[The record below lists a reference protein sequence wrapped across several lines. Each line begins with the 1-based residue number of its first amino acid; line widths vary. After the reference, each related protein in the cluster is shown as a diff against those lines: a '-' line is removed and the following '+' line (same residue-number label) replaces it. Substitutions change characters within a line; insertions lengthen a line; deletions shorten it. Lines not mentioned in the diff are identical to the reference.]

1 MRRLNQSNLVKLSQ
15 AALLAWM
22 SFVQSSEAL
31 SQDFLQGKE
40 IYQTKCA
47 QCHGSA
53 GQGVAEHFQDPLTGD
68 LSIKELA
75 SVIHETM
82 PEGEPKS
89 LTPEQAASAASFVH
103 HEFYSPYAQLRN
115 SPPKK
120 AFSRL
125 TADQYKRSVADLM
138 SVCIGRAQP
147 WTQERG
153 LQRVIAQ
160 GEWNKDRKE
169 VEKKV
174 DSQLVWEWTEPKPI
188 PEVDHERWQIRW
200 SGTLLAPITGTYE
213 FILDST
219 INTKFFL
226 NDERNPLI
234 DASVVSY
241 ESSVNSATIHLVA
254 GQVYRFVL
262 DASRHKEPKPK
273 LSLTW
278 KPPAGIQGPIPESYL
293 SPSWAP
299 ACLSVSTQF
308 PPDDASVGYERGTS
322 ISKEWFEALVFS
334 AIEVGNQ
341 LASDPKRWMPKE
353 ANDPNNVEHIKKWC
367 SLWVS
372 SALRRP
378 LSDQDKLHYIDA
390 HFDNG
395 ITLENSIKKVC
406 ILALTSPE
414 FQYPATSG
422 TDDEKNIARLALAFW
437 DSLPDAWMIEK
448 AAKQE
453 AHTPEQLRPIID
465 RMLQDPR
472 FERKLLRFYLEW
484 LGVHSGKD
492 LSKSKERFAMFD
504 PAIESSLRFSLEL
517 QLEDFTKTDADLRGL
532 FSSDTVY
539 LNGKLS
545 SLFGGGLEPASPMVK
560 VSMPE
565 QRAVGVLSHPYLQA
579 YYAYHD
585 SGSPIH
591 RGVFL
596 AKRIL
601 GRTLRPPVDA
611 IVPISEETAPGL
623 TTRERVAKQTSGAMC
638 QSCHRIINPL
648 GFVFENYDAIGRFRT
663 EESGKPVDA
672 TGSYVTHSGDQVEFR
687 NLKELS
693 NFLVDSPEVHQ
704 AIVKQLFQFFNKQPL
719 GAYGLDQPELLTK
732 SLQNHGFKVR
742 PLMQDIGL
750 VICRPEPQSG
760 IAQSNNPQIP

>member
-1 MRRLNQSNLVKLSQ
+1 MRRLNRSNLVKLSQ

-22 SFVQSSEAL
+22 SFAQPSEAL
-31 SQDFLQGKE
+31 SQDFQQGKE

-89 LTPEQAASAASFVH
+89 LTPEQAASVASFVH

-241 ESSVNSATIHLVA
+241 ESSTNSATIHLVA

-293 SPSWAP
+293 SATWAP
-299 ACLSVSTQF
+299 ACLTVSTQF

-334 AIEVGNQ
+334 AIDVGNQ

-367 SLWVS
+367 ALWVS

-378 LSDQDKLHYIDA
+378 LSDEDKLHYIDA

-395 ITLENSIKKVC
+395 TTLENSIKKVC

-414 FQYPATSG
+414 FQYPATTG

-532 FSSDTVY
+532 FSSDSVY
-539 LNGKLS
+539 LDGKLS
-545 SLFGGGLEPASPMVK
+545 SHFGGGLEPASPMVK

-585 SGSPIH
+585 SSSPIH

-672 TGSYVTHSGDQVEFR
+672 TGSYVTNSGDQVEFR

-719 GAYGLDQPELLTK
+719 AAYGLDQPELLAK

-750 VICRPEPQSG
+750 VICRPEPQSPL
-760 IAQSNNPQIP
+760 AQSNNPQTP

>member
-1 MRRLNQSNLVKLSQ
+1 
-15 AALLAWM
+15 
-22 SFVQSSEAL
+22 
-31 SQDFLQGKE
+31 
-40 IYQTKCA
+40 
-47 QCHGSA
+47 
-53 GQGVAEHFQDPLTGD
+53 
-68 LSIKELA
+68 
-75 SVIHETM
+75 
-82 PEGEPKS
+82 
-89 LTPEQAASAASFVH
+89 
-103 HEFYSPYAQLRN
+103 
-115 SPPKK
+115 
-120 AFSRL
+120 
-125 TADQYKRSVADLM
+125 
-138 SVCIGRAQP
+138 
-147 WTQERG
+147 
-153 LQRVIAQ
+153 
-160 GEWNKDRKE
+160 
-169 VEKKV
+169 
-174 DSQLVWEWTEPKPI
+174 
-188 PEVDHERWQIRW
+188 
-200 SGTLLAPITGTYE
+200 
-213 FILDST
+213 
-219 INTKFFL
+219 
-226 NDERNPLI
+226 
-234 DASVVSY
+234 
-241 ESSVNSATIHLVA
+241 
-254 GQVYRFVL
+254 
-262 DASRHKEPKPK
+262 
-273 LSLTW
+273 
-278 KPPAGIQGPIPESYL
+278 
-293 SPSWAP
+293 
-299 ACLSVSTQF
+299 
-308 PPDDASVGYERGTS
+308 
-322 ISKEWFEALVFS
+322 
-334 AIEVGNQ
+334 
-341 LASDPKRWMPKE
+341 MPKE

-367 SLWVS
+367 TLWVS

-378 LSDQDKLHYIDA
+378 LSDEDKIHYIDA

-395 ITLENSIKKVC
+395 TTLENSIKKVC

-414 FQYPATSG
+414 FQYPATTG

-504 PAIESSLRFSLEL
+504 PAIESNLRFSLEL

-532 FSSDTVY
+532 FSSDSVY
-539 LNGKLS
+539 LDGKLS
-545 SLFGGGLEPASPMVK
+545 SLFGGGLEPTSPMVK

-672 TGSYVTHSGDQVEFR
+672 TGSYVTNSGDQVEFR
-687 NLKELS
+687 NLRELS

-719 GAYGLDQPELLTK
+719 AAYGLDQPELLAK

-760 IAQSNNPQIP
+760 LAQSNHPQAP

>member
-1 MRRLNQSNLVKLSQ
+1 MRRLNRSNLVKLPQ

-31 SQDFLQGKE
+31 SQDFQQGKE

-53 GQGVAEHFQDPLTGD
+53 GQGVAEHFEDPLTGD

-89 LTPEQAASAASFVH
+89 LTPEQAASVASFVH

-254 GQVYRFVL
+254 PCGDPRPHPRKLPFPFLGPCMLKRL
-262 DASRHKEPKPK
+262 DPI
-273 LSLTW
+273 
-278 KPPAGIQGPIPESYL
+278 PAG
-293 SPSWAP
+293 
-299 ACLSVSTQF
+299 
-308 PPDDASVGYERGTS
+308 
-322 ISKEWFEALVFS
+322 
-334 AIEVGNQ
+334 
-341 LASDPKRWMPKE
+341 
-353 ANDPNNVEHIKKWC
+353 
-367 SLWVS
+367 
-372 SALRRP
+372 
-378 LSDQDKLHYIDA
+378 
-390 HFDNG
+390 
-395 ITLENSIKKVC
+395 
-406 ILALTSPE
+406 
-414 FQYPATSG
+414 
-422 TDDEKNIARLALAFW
+422 
-437 DSLPDAWMIEK
+437 
-448 AAKQE
+448 
-453 AHTPEQLRPIID
+453 
-465 RMLQDPR
+465 
-472 FERKLLRFYLEW
+472 
-484 LGVHSGKD
+484 
-492 LSKSKERFAMFD
+492 
-504 PAIESSLRFSLEL
+504 
-517 QLEDFTKTDADLRGL
+517 
-532 FSSDTVY
+532 
-539 LNGKLS
+539 
-545 SLFGGGLEPASPMVK
+545 
-560 VSMPE
+560 
-565 QRAVGVLSHPYLQA
+565 
-579 YYAYHD
+579 
-585 SGSPIH
+585 
-591 RGVFL
+591 
-596 AKRIL
+596 
-601 GRTLRPPVDA
+601 
-611 IVPISEETAPGL
+611 
-623 TTRERVAKQTSGAMC
+623 
-638 QSCHRIINPL
+638 
-648 GFVFENYDAIGRFRT
+648 
-663 EESGKPVDA
+663 
-672 TGSYVTHSGDQVEFR
+672 
-687 NLKELS
+687 
-693 NFLVDSPEVHQ
+693 
-704 AIVKQLFQFFNKQPL
+704 
-719 GAYGLDQPELLTK
+719 
-732 SLQNHGFKVR
+732 
-742 PLMQDIGL
+742 
-750 VICRPEPQSG
+750 
-760 IAQSNNPQIP
+760 